1 MNDERIITLE
11 DMPGW
16 DKYTAII
23 KPDTSTTSIA
33 TMPRM
38 AGTVTTVGIFDM
50 NGHYLGI
57 SMRELPQG
65 YYVVRRK
72 IQGNI
77 VNTVYFKK

>member
-33 TMPRM
+33 TMPRT
-38 AGTVTTVGIFDM
+38 AGTATTVGIFDM
-50 NGHYLGI
+50 NGHYLGVTTQG
-57 SMRELPQG
+57 LPQG
-65 YYVVRRK
+65 HYVVRRK
-72 IQGNI
+72 IQDHI
-77 VNTVYFKK
+77 VNMMYFKK